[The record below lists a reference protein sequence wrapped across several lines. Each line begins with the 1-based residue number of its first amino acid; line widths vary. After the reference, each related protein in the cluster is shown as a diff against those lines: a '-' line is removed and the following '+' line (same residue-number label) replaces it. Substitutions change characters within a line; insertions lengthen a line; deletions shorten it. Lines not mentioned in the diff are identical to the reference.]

1 MQIGIV
7 KNGDRTGIFLN
18 LELGKVQRLKAG
30 IGLEEEADFL
40 VERYLEKRSVLRK
53 ELLAGEWFERMKE
66 RIVYA
71 LERREGNEEALKR
84 IPWEPYLD
92 MAIVFYL
99 VETPG
104 GDTNYRVISNYD
116 LEVWKI
122 SKEEIIQIAKEN
134 TPRLGI
140 PLLLT
145 PEVEPDG
152 TIRQKRTVGDRQN
165 KDLEDAVVF
174 LRKW

>member
-7 KNGDRTGIFLN
+7 KNGERTGIFLN

-104 GDTNYRVISNYD
+104 GDTNYRVISMSGGLPLRIPHRWRRGMEDKQGGNHSDCQREYAQA
-116 LEVWKI
+116 WY
-122 SKEEIIQIAKEN
+122 SF
-134 TPRLGI
+134 TPDPGS
-140 PLLLT
+140 
-145 PEVEPDG
+145 G
-152 TIRQKRTVGDRQN
+152 TGRNNPAETDRRRQA
-165 KDLEDAVVF
+165 E
-174 LRKW
+174 